1 MMIDYDG
8 SVPARKMAETGNKE
22 SDGRGGIVVSS
33 TDSVANA
40 NQNKD
45 TENLDNDD
53 VFSDSEGEETM
64 SSKSSQARAISGDLT
79 SSDLQSGTMV
89 EEMKDLTHGTQR
101 LSLSKEARRSSDSNE
116 SKIDGTGRLGSGG
129 MSSDIKAIAADASVF
144 TFGDEED
151 YESE

>member
-8 SVPARKMAETGNKE
+8 SIPTRKKAEIGNKE
-22 SDGRGGIVVSS
+22 SDGRVGNALSS
-33 TDSVANA
+33 TDSVTAA

-45 TENLDNDD
+45 TENQDNDD
-53 VFSDSEGEETM
+53 VFSDNEGEETT
-64 SSKSSQARAISGDLT
+64 SSKSSQARATSGALT
-79 SSDLQSGTMV
+79 STHTQSGN
-89 EEMKDLTHGTQR
+89 EEVKDLTHGTQR
-101 LSLSKEARRSSDSNE
+101 LSLSKEATRSSDSSE
-116 SKIDGTGRLGSGG
+116 TKIDEVGRLGSGG